1 MCWVAKQA
9 LEKTKQRKKIMFE
22 NADFNP
28 QKKTDFFEKNW
39 LFTSGQQSFEENEAL
54 LPSQSDTGFF
64 TKKI

>member
-1 MCWVAKQA
+1 
-9 LEKTKQRKKIMFE
+9 MFE